1 MNTDKTMQNILA
13 FVIVGSFIGMMVF
26 WTIIPPPDNP
36 NVLGMMQVLLG
47 LLGAAATAVTAYYFG
62 SSTGSKDKDT
72 AIADIAKQ
80 QTGTPQSGTGSG
92 SSGSK
97 LPPAVIVE
105 SPSTVSIQTTDD
117 DLGDPLPKPK
127 S

>member
-26 WTIIPPPDNP
+26 WNIIPPPDNP

-62 SSTGSKDKDT
+62 SSTSSKEKDNT
-72 AIADIAKQ
+72 IGDIAKQ
-80 QTGTPQSGTGSG
+80 QTGTPQNTGTGN
-92 SSGSK
+92 GSK
-97 LPPAVIVE
+97 LPPAVVVE
-105 SPSTVSIQTTDD
+105 SPSTVTIQSDD
-117 DLGDPLPKPK
+117 GDLGDPLPTPK
-127 S
+127 KS